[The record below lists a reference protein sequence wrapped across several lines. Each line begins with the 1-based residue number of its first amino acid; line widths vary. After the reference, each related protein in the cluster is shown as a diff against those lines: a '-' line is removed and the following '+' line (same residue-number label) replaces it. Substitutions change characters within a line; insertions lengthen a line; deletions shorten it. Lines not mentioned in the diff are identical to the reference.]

1 MYFFE
6 ASLSLPKNQHEARL
20 IAENLE
26 ALARALRE
34 WPADAWR
41 KAAAGVP
48 ASATE
53 TTDAPSSDLFTR
65 LVARTAPVA
74 LDLRQ
79 RTGAL
84 QSAEAVAGVLRV
96 LWPEESATRWPREAD
111 GDLLLATS

>member
-1 MYFFE
+1 MNFFE
-6 ASLSLPKNQHEARL
+6 PCLSLPRNQHEAKL

-34 WPADAWR
+34 WPAEAWR
-41 KAAAGVP
+41 TVPSAPAAE
-48 ASATE
+48 ASD
-53 TTDAPSSDLFTR
+53 DAASSDLFKR
-65 LVARTAPVA
+65 LVARTAPIA

-96 LWPEESATRWPREAD
+96 LWPEHSATQWPREAD
-111 GDLLLATS
+111 GDLVLATS